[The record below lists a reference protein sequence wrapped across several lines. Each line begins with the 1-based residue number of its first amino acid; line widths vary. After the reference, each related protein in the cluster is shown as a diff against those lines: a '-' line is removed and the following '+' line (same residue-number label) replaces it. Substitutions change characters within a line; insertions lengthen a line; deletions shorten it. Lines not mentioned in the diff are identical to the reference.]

1 LLVGFCMM
9 TAAAGAGQ
17 VKTATPAESVE
28 RHLSNDQKPRE
39 WSLQSDGTDDT
50 KRIKVCRVEDV
61 CKMRFKDG
69 FTPRTRVRNLVTPL
83 RYEDESTAISE
94 NFTKQVRQALENL
107 RDKQGVTAR
116 FIGYTDDAPLSGRDA
131 SNYGDHLSLSK
142 ARAHRVAQA
151 MQQALGL

>member
-1 LLVGFCMM
+1 MRRTTATCSPSSLKSSGAVVRRPNGPMCACRRAGERMSKHLHLPHLSLLVGFCMM

-69 FTPRTRVRNLVTPL
+69 FTPRTR
-83 RYEDESTAISE
+83 
-94 NFTKQVRQALENL
+94 
-107 RDKQGVTAR
+107 
-116 FIGYTDDAPLSGRDA
+116 
-131 SNYGDHLSLSK
+131 
-142 ARAHRVAQA
+142 
-151 MQQALGL
+151 